1 MRDFDWENL
10 VRRYVWDDTRTPY
23 FTRVARLNRVQACY
37 ELHAYAI
44 LVGALFGVAA
54 VASLSSKLPH
64 GNAAIVPLYAFTVV
78 CAAILLGLTRHYWAA
93 VWCAAAPLGAL
104 AYFAFYGFH
113 PALAPVERIVMVA
126 VVLAWLAYGLR
137 VIAIARA
144 FPTLPEPA
152 TPEPP
157 RRR

>member
-1 MRDFDWENL
+1 VRDFDWENL
-10 VRRYVWDDTRTPY
+10 VKRYVWDDTRTPY

-44 LVGALFGVAA
+44 FVGVLFAVATVAA
-54 VASLSSKLPH
+54 LSGRLPH
-64 GNAAIVPLYAFTVV
+64 GNAAIVPIYAFTVV
-78 CAAILLGLTRHYWAA
+78 CAAIVLGLTRHYYAA
-93 VWCAAAPLGAL
+93 VYCAAAPLGAL
-104 AYFAFYGFH
+104 AYFAAYGFH
-113 PALAPVERIVMVA
+113 PELASLDRVVMVV

-144 FPTLPEPA
+144 YPSLPEPA